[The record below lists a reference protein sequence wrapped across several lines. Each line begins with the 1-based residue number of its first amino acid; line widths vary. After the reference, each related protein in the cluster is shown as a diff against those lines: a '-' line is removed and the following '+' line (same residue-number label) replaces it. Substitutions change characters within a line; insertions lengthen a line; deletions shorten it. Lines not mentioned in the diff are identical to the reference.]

1 MAQAIALRDRVRG
14 EGGPESDGFEPPS
27 LRDALPLLRHIG
39 PDGGML
45 SEMIADAGL
54 FGNYK
59 SLDQFMSH
67 MFRLNYRG
75 MAEIKFI
82 EDELEGDD
90 HQVTVT
96 DMGKTTVRLNGD

>member
-1 MAQAIALRDRVRG
+1 
-14 EGGPESDGFEPPS
+14 
-27 LRDALPLLRHIG
+27 
-39 PDGGML
+39 
-45 SEMIADAGL
+45 
-54 FGNYK
+54 
-59 SLDQFMSH
+59 MSH

-96 DMGKTTVRLNGD
+96 DMGETTVRLNGD

>member
-1 MAQAIALRDRVRG
+1 MKGGVRG
-14 EGGPESDGFEPPS
+14 EDGPESDGFEPPT
-27 LRDALPLLRHIG
+27 LRDALPLLRHIS

-45 SEMIADAGL
+45 SEMIADACL

-59 SLDQFMSH
+59 SLDHFMSH
-67 MFRLNYRG
+67 MFKLSYWG
-75 MAEIKFI
+75 MVEIKFI

-96 DMGKTTVRLNGD
+96 DIGKTTVRLNGD